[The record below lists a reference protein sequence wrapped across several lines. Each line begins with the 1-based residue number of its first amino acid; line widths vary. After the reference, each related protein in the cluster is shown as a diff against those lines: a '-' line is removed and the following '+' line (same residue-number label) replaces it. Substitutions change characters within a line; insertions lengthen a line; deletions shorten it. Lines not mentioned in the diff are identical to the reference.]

1 MAEGPDL
8 TGEEWEALQR
18 LNRGA
23 PEAKLVPSI
32 ILERLVEL
40 GLALER
46 AGQRRVTDRG
56 KQLILRRRA
65 H

>member
-8 TGEEWEALQR
+8 TGEEWEALYR

-23 PEAKLVPSI
+23 PEARLVPST

-46 AGQRRVTDRG
+46 AGIRRVTDRG
-56 KQLILRRRA
+56 KQLILRRRER
-65 H
+65 